1 MLLALLAC
9 TTSPPPPE
17 AQELPGAPKGP
28 PDMPDVLVLP
38 DTLPFTARTRVT
50 PATLVDQHGSP
61 LLVLEALGVEV
72 VVERT
77 LADRAYVR
85 CTGCRAELD
94 GWLQKRILLP
104 VEGDAATDHDR
115 LILGAAVAAAE
126 ATRHGL
132 VEVEGVWTSPPWH
145 DEGGYDGAVARL
157 VDEAWTVTAPEPVEA
172 PAEETSE

>member
-9 TTSPPPPE
+9 TTSSPPPE
-17 AQELPGAPKGP
+17 AHELPGAPKGP
-28 PDMPDVLVLP
+28 PDLPEVLP
-38 DTLPFTARTRVT
+38 LPDALPFTARTRST
-50 PATLVDQHGSP
+50 PATLVDQRGSP

-104 VEGDAATDHDR
+104 VDGTAETQQDT
-115 LILGAAVAAAE
+115 LVLGAVAATGE

-132 VEVEGVWTSPPWH
+132 VEVEGGWASPPWH
-145 DEGGYDGAVARL
+145 AEGGYEGTVAQL
-157 VDEAWTVTAPEPVEA
+157 VDGAWTVTEPTPSEEVPE
-172 PAEETSE
+172 